1 MKKLLLILMFVPL
14 VSFGQTNPAGNL
26 GKNRPKNY
34 TIKDSRG
41 NKVGTLEG
49 ESKPFQGWDY
59 NAASR
64 AQAEGQKANA
74 TAPTGGSTPPTI
86 IAASALKSESST
98 KIKTKLNV
106 DLNNFTHIA
115 LIDARM
121 MAMTLGYGYVP
132 FRRKAS
138 FNRLASALSF
148 SEFTVLNPREVD
160 KKKWKKNS
168 MFLKETKDPNW
179 LYVYYIVNAQGVDLN
194 SNLIFRDSENNL
206 LYSASH
212 TNVSITEAMSI
223 FENMDVSNDIN
234 SNDVEKEV
242 IDRDEAIKRIKEA
255 KDLFDSG
262 ILSQEE
268 YDELLAKYKAI
279 IMAN

>member
-1 MKKLLLILMFVPL
+1 MKKLLLILILSPL
-14 VSFGQTNPAGNL
+14 VSLGQTNPAANL
-26 GKNRPKNY
+26 GKNNPDKY
-34 TIKDSRG
+34 TIKDNSG
-41 NKVGTLEG
+41 NKIGTLEG
-49 ESKPFQGWDY
+49 ERKSFQGWDY
-59 NAASR
+59 TAAAR

-86 IAASALKSESST
+86 IAASAAKSESST
-98 KIKTKLNV
+98 KIKTTLNV
-106 DLNNFTHIA
+106 DLKNFTHIA

-121 MAMTLGYGYVP
+121 MAWTQGYGYVP
-132 FRRKAS
+132 YRRKAS
-138 FNRLASALSF
+138 FNGLASALSF
-148 SEFTVLNPREVD
+148 SELTVLNPREVD

-194 SNLIFRDSENNL
+194 SNLMVRDSKNNL

-212 TNVSITEAMSI
+212 TNVSTTEAMSI
-223 FENMDVSNDIN
+223 FENMDIN

-242 IDRDEAIKRIKEA
+242 IGRDEAIKRIKEA

-268 YDELLAKYKAI
+268 YDELVAKYKAI
-279 IMAN
+279 IMGN